1 MNKKLIKLTEGDLHK
16 IVQESVNRILREGL
30 YDTDEDNE
38 IYDVGYEDKY
48 RVVWE
53 FKTKTSYLQYKTI
66 SEGEEI
72 VDSEDNA
79 YKLFNNLSRKYK
91 GAFATKFRIE
101 RLVKSL
107 SDNRWENV
115 YDASNDYVSPN
126 N

>member
-1 MNKKLIKLTEGDLHK
+1 MSKKLIRLTESDLHR
-16 IVQESVNRILREGL
+16 IVKESVNRILKEGL

-66 SEGEEI
+66 SEGEKI

-115 YDASNDYVSPN
+115 YDASNNYVSPQ
-126 N
+126 